1 MGGCEELMALERER
15 ETERREKRGKKE
27 MYAERRG
34 NGERKGKER
43 QNDKMRLLWQEGKLI
58 QMMLH

>member
-1 MGGCEELMALERER
+1 
-15 ETERREKRGKKE
+15 

-43 QNDKMRLLWQEGKLI
+43 QNDKMRLLWQDGKLI
-58 QMMLH
+58 QIMLH